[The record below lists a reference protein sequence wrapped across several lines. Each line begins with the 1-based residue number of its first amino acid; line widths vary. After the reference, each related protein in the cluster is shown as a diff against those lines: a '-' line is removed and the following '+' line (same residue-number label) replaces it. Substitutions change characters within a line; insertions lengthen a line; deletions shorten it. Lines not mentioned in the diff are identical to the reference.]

1 MSKLSSALGILL
13 GVIIVL
19 LNMVD
24 FSTGQIISAFFNL
37 NAFLVVLGGTFAAV
51 LINYPFSQVGCF
63 FSGFKKILGSEPASS
78 ESAIE
83 QLLYLSYL
91 SQKKGILALEKEIE
105 TQPDSFMRFALTEMM
120 VYRNPNHLQAS
131 LDNHLNSMKL
141 RHATCQDV
149 FNNMATYAPAFGM
162 MGTVMGLIMMM
173 VSQVSAE
180 YSTELV
186 GQSQNMLSALLEGM
200 GLALVTTFYGV
211 LFANFLFIPVSGKLK
226 VLSDSE
232 ALKNEVIVHGVLLI
246 KEQQPPLLLKESLL
260 AFVNDQTKQRL
271 ELSLS

>member
-120 VYRNPNHLQAS
+120 VYRDPNHLQAS

>member
-120 VYRNPNHLQAS
+120 VYRDPNHLQAS

-180 YSTELV
+180 SSTELV

-246 KEQQPPLLLKESLL
+246 KEQHPPLLLKESLL

>member
-120 VYRNPNHLQAS
+120 VYRDPNHLQAS

-180 YSTELV
+180 SSTELV